1 MELTNLVVNQTAR
14 NIMQQFGTDIEKAR
28 SGVYAD
34 NEENRKLNR
43 VGQQYGG
50 KKQEEPS
57 KDKPKSKEED
67 PKGNKGAQ
75 KDERFSEDGIVG
87 KDGGFNKQ
95 GKTYKRWVALR
106 EKVESGKA
114 TPEEKKEFAHL
125 HNQYLNEKDRHAYEQ
140 SKQTDPKAK
149 EPKYKTV
156 EERRAE
162 YEGKNKKEHGEQ
174 KLSLYIKE
182 EEKLFDSLIHMKFGR
197 STENKFYQFV
207 DKCAGEHA
215 SDVEYSKLQYNVAKR
230 LKSYIIDNI
239 RGGKIKLDNL
249 DNIKRTI
256 DWLSMAEHTMKSE
269 SKELESHGIS
279 VPADVI
285 LTSEGAWKVKEK
297 AQKEISNAIKEDID
311 RLIFSFAGSK
321 GAVTDWGSFNKIDN
335 AMKPLLKNELS
346 NLVDSL
352 QWFIKNNNHDWYK
365 DGVQDEFYNSLI
377 KISEAIDLI
386 EWPTSVLSDKQRD
399 EVRRLCKER
408 ENIKKKPIS
417 YDLPE

>member
-1 MELTNLVVNQTAR
+1 MKLTNLVVNQTAQ

-156 EERRAE
+156 DERRAE
-162 YEGKNKKEHGEQ
+162 YKGKKEEGKEKEKTVSPAAKKLIKDQDCNYAVFVGNAQTHMTISCST
-174 KLSLYIKE
+174 KLAHMVADGISKDSPAYKSALVNEVMSKMHDSDFTAIAKAVKKYGADAVKE
-182 EEKLFDSLIHMKFGR
+182 AMIAEKGNTVKESVG
-197 STENKFYQFV
+197 SE
-207 DKCAGEHA
+207 
-215 SDVEYSKLQYNVAKR
+215 
-230 LKSYIIDNI
+230 
-239 RGGKIKLDNL
+239 
-249 DNIKRTI
+249 RTI
-256 DWLSMAEHTMKSE
+256 PDTGMIPEVADAMI
-269 SKELESHGIS
+269 LE
-279 VPADVI
+279 AQRREQE
-285 LTSEGAWKVKEK
+285 TRK
-297 AQKEISNAIKEDID
+297 AVLGSYAK
-311 RLIFSFAGSK
+311 SFARNYVKDLNGEPDADFSNDYYK
-321 GAVTDWGSFNKIDN
+321 MRREGFTDEEI
-335 AMKPLLKNELS
+335 KPE
-346 NLVDSL
+346 VERM
-352 QWFIKNNNHDWYK
+352 
-365 DGVQDEFYNSLI
+365 VRR
-377 KISEAIDLI
+377 A
-386 EWPTSVLSDKQRD
+386 LSDYISPNETD
-399 EVRRLCKER
+399 SYVAEIWS
-408 ENIKKKPIS
+408 NIDMPSVEKKLKDPKHV
-417 YDLPE
+417 